1 MTELLHSKGVRAL
14 REAIASGSVTIAS
27 AVQEAFDAAQ
37 RSQAQLHAFI
47 YLPEAPAVN
56 HGIGESPPHAPLAG
70 VPVAV
75 KDLIDTADM
84 PTALGSPAYA
94 GRRPQHDAWV
104 VQRLRAAGATV
115 LGKTVTTEFA
125 WRHPGATTNP
135 WHHGHTPGGSSSGSA
150 AAVGAGIV
158 PLALGTQTYGSVI
171 RPAAYCGV
179 VGMKPTYGTIART
192 GVLPLAGSLDHL
204 GLFANS
210 VGDIAYVLPL
220 LAGTDDGDPHGFPA
234 ALDYPAAGST
244 TGSTSDAT
252 SAASRPPQ
260 AARGLAGGGHPR
272 IGVLQQQIGGA
283 IEPAQQ
289 QALDA
294 LAARLKA
301 DGAELVNVELP
312 GEMANAQG
320 LAWTLVCVEAALTH
334 RELFDRSPEQVSAV
348 MRELIEEG
356 RRIPATDYANAKALQ
371 VQMTTRFKRWFT
383 ASVGLDALLVAPAS
397 GEAPQGLDYTG
408 DAAFCA
414 PWTLLGVPA
423 INLPIGFG
431 PAGLPLGAQLIGAL
445 GDDVALL
452 SLAAWVEARTGW
464 EHAVQARGRKDGK

>member
-1 MTELLHSKGVRAL
+1 MTELLHSRGVRAL
-14 REAIASGSVTIAS
+14 REAITAGSLTIDS
-27 AVQEAFDAAQ
+27 AVQQAFDAAQ
-37 RSQAQLHAFI
+37 RLQSQLHAFI
-47 YLPEAPAVN
+47 YLPEVPAVN
-56 HGIGESPPHAPLAG
+56 HGVDHGVDQSKAHAPLAG
-70 VPVAV
+70 VSVAV

-84 PTALGSPAYA
+84 PTAFGSPAYA

-234 ALDYPAAGST
+234 ALGRP
-244 TGSTSDAT
+244 T
-252 SAASRPPQ
+252 SAAASSAT
-260 AARGLAGGGHPR
+260 AARSSVDATGRPR
-272 IGVLQQQIGGA
+272 IGVLQRQIGGA

-312 GEMANAQG
+312 GEMTNAQG
-320 LAWTLVCVEAALTH
+320 LAWTLLSVEAALTH
-334 RELFDRSPEQVSAV
+334 RELFDRAPELVSAV
-348 MRELIEEG
+348 MRELIDEG
-356 RRIPATDYANAKALQ
+356 RRTLATDYANAKALQ
-371 VQMTTRFKRWFT
+371 VQMATRFKHWFT
-383 ASVGLDALLVAPAS
+383 ASMGLDALLVAPAS
-397 GEAPQGLDYTG
+397 GEAPRGLDYTG

-414 PWTLLGVPA
+414 PWTFLGVPA

-464 EHAVQARGRKDGK
+464 EHAVQARQRQDSK

>member
-1 MTELLHSKGVRAL
+1 MTELLHAKGVRAL
-14 REAIASGSVTIAS
+14 REAIAAGSVTIEG
-27 AVQEAFDAAQ
+27 AVQQAFDAAQ

-56 HGIGESPPHAPLAG
+56 RGIDHGIGESQAHAPLAG

-84 PTALGSPAYA
+84 PTAFGSPAYA
-94 GRRPQHDAWV
+94 GRRPQHDAWA

-125 WRHPGATTNP
+125 WRYPGATTNP

-192 GVLPLAGSLDHL
+192 GAFPLAASLDHL

-234 ALDYPAAGST
+234 ALYCP
-244 TGSTSDAT
+244 T
-252 SAASRPPQ
+252 SAASTSARATRGFAG
-260 AARGLAGGGHPR
+260 AASGPR
-272 IGVLQQQIGGA
+272 IGVLQRQIGGA

-289 QALDA
+289 LALDA

-320 LAWTLVCVEAALTH
+320 LAWTLLSVEAALTH
-334 RELFDRSPEQVSAV
+334 RELFERTPELVSAV

-371 VQMTTRFKRWFT
+371 VQMTARFKRWFT
-383 ASVGLDALLVAPAS
+383 ASMGLDALLVAPAS
-397 GEAPQGLDYTG
+397 GEAPRGLDYTG

-414 PWTLLGVPA
+414 PWTFLGVPA
-423 INLPIGFG
+423 INLPVGFG

-464 EHAVQARGRKDGK
+464 EHAVQARGRKGCK

>member
-14 REAIASGSVTIAS
+14 REAITSGSVTIAS

-56 HGIGESPPHAPLAG
+56 HGIGESLAHAPLAG

-94 GRRPQHDAWV
+94 GRRPQRDAWV

-234 ALDYPAAGST
+234 ALLA
-244 TGSTSDAT
+244 
-252 SAASRPPQ
+252 SASAQ
-260 AARGLAGGGHPR
+260 AARGFAGSTGLPR
-272 IGVLQQQIGGA
+272 IGVVQQQIGGA

-289 QALDA
+289 QALDT

-320 LAWTLVCVEAALTH
+320 LAWTLLTVEAALTH
-334 RELFDRSPEQVSAV
+334 CELFDRAPELISAV

-356 RRIPATDYANAKALQ
+356 RRVPATDYANAKALQ

-383 ASVGLDALLVAPAS
+383 ASMGLDALLVAPAS
-397 GEAPQGLDYTG
+397 GEAPRGLDYTG

-414 PWTLLGVPA
+414 PWTFLGVPA
-423 INLPIGFG
+423 INLPVGFG

-464 EHAVQARGRKDGK
+464 EHAVQARGAQGL

>member
-14 REAIASGSVTIAS
+14 REAIAAGSVTIES
-27 AVQEAFDAAQ
+27 AVQQAFDAAQ

-56 HGIGESPPHAPLAG
+56 HGVDHAIGQSEAQAPLAG
-70 VPVAV
+70 VSVAV

-125 WRHPGATTNP
+125 WRYPGATTNP

-234 ALDYPAAGST
+234 ALSCPTSRPTSAV
-244 TGSTSDAT
+244 STSAK
-252 SAASRPPQ
+252 
-260 AARGLAGGGHPR
+260 AARGFASATGRPR

-289 QALDA
+289 QALDT

-301 DGAELVNVELP
+301 DGAELINVELP
-312 GEMANAQG
+312 GEMANAQA
-320 LAWTLVCVEAALTH
+320 LAWTLLTVEAALTH
-334 RELFDRSPEQVSAV
+334 RELFDRAPELVSAV

-356 RRIPATDYANAKALQ
+356 RRAPAIDYANAKALQ

-383 ASVGLDALLVAPAS
+383 ASMGLDALLVAPAS
-397 GEAPQGLDYTG
+397 GEAPRGLDYTG

-414 PWTLLGVPA
+414 PWTFLGVPA
-423 INLPIGFG
+423 INLPVGFG

-464 EHAVQARGRKDGK
+464 EHAVQARERKDSK

>member
-14 REAIASGSVTIAS
+14 REAIAAGSVTIAG
-27 AVQEAFDAAQ
+27 AVQQAFDAAQ

-47 YLPEAPAVN
+47 YLPEALAVN
-56 HGIGESPPHAPLAG
+56 HRIDHGIPGSSGESPAHAPLAG

-220 LAGTDDGDPHGFPA
+220 LAGTDDGDPHGFPSALNDLTSGPTSA
-234 ALDYPAAGST
+234 A
-244 TGSTSDAT
+244 AT
-252 SAASRPPQ
+252 SAQ
-260 AARGLAGGGHPR
+260 AARGFAGAGYPR

-294 LAARLKA
+294 LAGRLKA

-320 LAWTLVCVEAALTH
+320 LAWTLLCVEAALTH
-334 RELFDRSPEQVSAV
+334 RELFDRTPELMSAV

-383 ASVGLDALLVAPAS
+383 ASMGLDALLVAPAS
-397 GEAPQGLDYTG
+397 GEAPRGLDYTG
-408 DAAFCA
+408 DAAFCT

-452 SLAAWVEARTGW
+452 SVAAWVEARTGW
-464 EHAVQARGRKDGK
+464 AHAVQARGAPRL